1 MNLMEIDVD
10 VVSMVLYSE
19 HASWAHLWGGISVFR
34 HWFDNSQL
42 VWVIENFSFDVKE
55 GEEFLADSSIVDE
68 WFACLW
74 LSGGA
79 AA

>member
-1 MNLMEIDVD
+1 MEIDED

-42 VWVIENFSFDVKE
+42 VWVVEDFRFNGNE
-55 GEEFLADSSIVDE
+55 GEEFLANLMIVNE
-68 WFACLW
+68 RFACLG

-79 AA
+79 A